1 MEKKDTVAIH
11 LQHASDAFNTVDVT
25 DIYLHKTP
33 VDFRKGINGL
43 SLIVEQHMNLNPFSE
58 ALFVF
63 CNRTR
68 DKLKVL
74 YWQKRLEEDKF
85 SWPRKM
91 HGTTLSLSQE
101 QWQWLLD
108 GLDIEKMKP
117 HRALDYQSLS

>member
-1 MEKKDTVAIH
+1 MKM
-11 LQHASDAFNTVDVT
+11 FVDVT
-25 DIYLHKTP
+25 DIYLHKAP

-74 YWQKRLEEDKF
+74 YWHRNGFCLWQKRLEEDKF

-117 HRALDYQSLS
+117 HRALKYQSLS